1 MECTATRDENN
12 PHWND
17 LLDHVRKLND
27 QLVALANFHL
37 GNNVKAQLTDDEE
50 MRRATG
56 SIADACLEV
65 VDATCVTV
73 ATMRSIMAKHNLET
87 KRSAMKAGS
96 DLPLIDNK
104 KKHITQIPGK
114 MNKIEQVLTMTEVA
128 LSLSKSKNE
137 EEIVH
142 VLEHAMAIMI
152 PMIDEETS
160 VKRINDVR
168 QDESGGKNSPNHQ
181 QSDQI
186 SHNHKE
192 NH

>member
-1 MECTATRDENN
+1 MECTATQDENN

-17 LLDHVRKLND
+17 PLDHVRKLND
-27 QLVALANFHL
+27 QLVALANFCL

-73 ATMRSIMAKHNLET
+73 ATMRSIIAKHNLET

-114 MNKIEQVLTMTEVA
+114 MNKIERVLTIMEVA

>member
-1 MECTATRDENN
+1 MEYTATRDKKN

-27 QLVALANFHL
+27 QLVALANFYL

-73 ATMRSIMAKHNLET
+73 ATMRLITAKHNLET

-114 MNKIEQVLTMTEVA
+114 MNKIERVLTIMEVA

-142 VLEHAMAIMI
+142 VLEHAMAMMV
-152 PMIDEETS
+152 PMINEETS

>member
-1 MECTATRDENN
+1 MEYTATRDKNN

-27 QLVALANFHL
+27 QLVTLANFHL
-37 GNNVKAQLTDDEE
+37 GNNVKAQLTDDEV

-73 ATMRSIMAKHNLET
+73 ATMRSIIAKHNLET
-87 KRSAMKAGS
+87 KRSTMKQGS
-96 DLPLIDNK
+96 DLSVIDNK
-104 KKHITQIPGK
+104 NNPITQIPGK
-114 MNKIEQVLTMTEVA
+114 MNKIEQVLTIMEVA

-137 EEIVH
+137 KEIVH
-142 VLEHAMAIMI
+142 VLEHAMAMMV
-152 PMIDEETS
+152 PMINEETS

-168 QDESGGKNSPNHQ
+168 PDESDGEISSNHQ